1 MDAKL
6 ENLIEKIRSEGIEE
20 AKKSAGEIIENAR
33 KEALSISKDTQKEAD
48 KIIEDAKKKA
58 DKLISNAEASIKQA
72 QRDSVLTVK
81 EQLTKLFDRVLQN
94 EISNV
99 LSPDFLKNLISEYV
113 KNASKGE
120 ELEFVVSEEDK
131 EKLQN
136 LLLAKTKESLKEPV
150 TFKVDK
156 GISKGF
162 RVGIKDSNVY
172 YDFTDESLADFLK
185 EFLNP
190 ALREILD
197 KDNG

>member
-20 AKKSAGEIIENAR
+20 AKKSANEIIENAKKEASSISKEAR
-33 KEALSISKDTQKEAD
+33 KEASKT
-48 KIIEDAKKKA
+48 IEDAKKKA
-58 DKLISNAEASIKQA
+58 DKLISNAEAALKQA
-72 QRDSVLTVK
+72 QRDSVLVVK
-81 EQLTKLFDRVLQN
+81 EQLTKLFDKVLQN
-94 EISNV
+94 EISKV
-99 LSPDFLKNLISEYV
+99 LSPDFLKDLILEYV
-113 KNASKGE
+113 KNAAKGE
-120 ELEFVVSEEDK
+120 KLEFVVSEEDK
-131 EKLQN
+131 EKLKN
-136 LLLAKTKESLKEPV
+136 FLLAKTKENLKEPV
-150 TFKVDK
+150 AFKVDK